1 MLDDGADGRTVSRM
15 IERMS
20 DVSEGVIGFRFSGQ
34 VTKAEYT
41 ETVLPAL
48 QAAIKGD
55 GRARTLVVI
64 DEGFEKFE
72 PGALWE
78 DVKFGLGSGITH
90 LSKWERTALVSDKD
104 WARHAITLLGWMV
117 PGDVKIFPLAQL
129 EDAKAWVA
137 A

>member
-1 MLDDGADGRTVSRM
+1 
-15 IERMS
+15 MS
-20 DVSEGVIGFRFSGQ
+20 DVPEGVIGFRFSGQ

-48 QAAIKGD
+48 QTAMKGD
-55 GRARTLVVI
+55 ERVRTLVVI
-64 DEGFEKFE
+64 DDGFDKFE

-117 PGDVKIFPLAQL
+117 PGDVKVFPLAEL
-129 EDAKAWVA
+129 GDARTWITG
-137 A
+137 